1 MTKKQK
7 KIRNRLILVAIIYFA
22 ILIPD
27 KLGLLE
33 ALPKGW
39 ILPIIYLVPYV
50 LVSYD
55 VFIHAFKNI
64 GHGRFMDERF
74 LMCIATVAAFCTGE
88 CSEGVA
94 AMLFYQVGELFE
106 DYAVNRSRE
115 SIKDLMS
122 IAPEFANVEENGELI
137 QVDPDDVEVGTVIV
151 VKPGEK
157 VPLDG
162 VVVQGNSLLDTAAL
176 TGEPVKRNVTV
187 GDEIISGCINENGLL
202 HVRTT
207 KEYDDC
213 TVAKI
218 LELVENA
225 SSKKAHV
232 ENFITKFAKY
242 YTPAVVI
249 VAAALAVIGGI
260 FMADGIYESIQR
272 ACIFLVVSCPCALVI
287 SVPLSFFGGIGAAS
301 RRGILVKGSNFL
313 EAMAKAD
320 TIVFDKTGTLTQG
333 SFQVKQVWPEDK
345 EDIVLKYAAL
355 CEGFS
360 NHPIAVSIR
369 EAYYSNVLSHKSGI
383 SQSEDVNNKAL
394 ISENRDSVS
403 ETEKIGN
410 ESGELNL
417 ELISDNEEIAGSGV
431 KAVIEGITYYAGNE
445 KLMCDNGIAF
455 EHCDEIGTV
464 VYLAREQEFLGWILI
479 ADSIKAG
486 TKQALSDLHDL
497 GVKRTVML
505 TGDKKAVAES
515 VAEQV
520 GIDLVCSQLL
530 PADKVDKV
538 QQLLD
543 EEQDG
548 SKLAF
553 VGDGIN
559 DAPVIMRS
567 DVGIAMGSM
576 GSDAAIEAADVVL
589 MDDDISKISTIIKI
603 SRKTLRIARANI
615 VFAISVKVLVLILGA
630 AGIAGMWL
638 AIFADVGVAV
648 LAILNAMRTM
658 RIK

>member
-7 KIRNRLILVAIIYFA
+7 KIRNRLILVAIIYFP
-22 ILIPD
+22 LLLLD
-27 KLGLLE
+27 KLGVYE
-33 ALPKGW
+33 HVSGIW
-39 ILPIIYLVPYV
+39 LPIVLYLIPYV

-64 GHGRFMDERF
+64 GHGRFLDERF

-106 DYAVNRSRE
+106 SYAVNRSRE

-122 IAPEFANVEENGELI
+122 IAPEYANVELDGKLE
-137 QVDPDDVEVGTVIV
+137 QVDPDDVEIGTVIV
-151 VKPGEK
+151 IKPGEK

-162 VVVQGNSLLDTAAL
+162 IVVKGTSLLDTAAL
-176 TGEPVKRNVTV
+176 TGESVKRTVNV
-187 GDEIISGCINENGLL
+187 GDEIFSGCINTSGLL
-202 HVRTT
+202 HVQTT
-207 KEYDDC
+207 KEFDDC

-225 SSKKAHV
+225 SSQKAHV

-249 VAAALAVIGGI
+249 IAAALAVFGSI
-260 FMADGIYESIQR
+260 FMSGGVSEAIQR

-313 EAMAKAD
+313 EAMAKTD

-333 SFQVKQVWPEDK
+333 CFEVQKVWPEEQKDT
-345 EDIVLKYAAL
+345 VLKYAAL

-360 NHPIAVSIR
+360 NHPIAISIR
-369 EAYYSNVLSHKSGI
+369 EAYE
-383 SQSEDVNNKAL
+383 EDVDL
-394 ISENRDSVS
+394 EQISE
-403 ETEKIGN
+403 
-410 ESGELNL
+410 
-417 ELISDNEEIAGSGV
+417 NEEIAGSGV
-431 KAVIEGITYYAGNE
+431 KIIIDDVAYYAGNE
-445 KLMCDNGIAF
+445 KLMRDNSISYTPCT
-455 EHCDEIGTV
+455 EVGTI
-464 VYLAREQEFLGWILI
+464 VYVARENEFLGWVLI
-479 ADSIKAG
+479 ADSIKEG
-486 TKQALSDLHDL
+486 TKTALEHLHSL
-497 GVKRTVML
+497 GVNRTVML
-505 TGDKKAVAES
+505 TGDRKEVAES

-520 GIDLVCSQLL
+520 GIDLVYSQLL
-530 PADKVDKV
+530 PGDKVDQV
-538 QQLLD
+538 QKLLS
-543 EEQDG
+543 EETDG
-548 SKLAF
+548 RKLAF

-589 MDDDISKISTIIKI
+589 MDDDIDKIATIIRI

-615 VFAISVKVLVLILGA
+615 VFALTVKLLVLLLGA
-630 AGIAGMWL
+630 VGIANMWL

-648 LAILNAMRTM
+648 LAILNAMRTL

>member
-7 KIRNRLILVAIIYFA
+7 KIRNRLILVAIIYFP
-22 ILIPD
+22 LLLLD
-27 KLGLLE
+27 KLGVYEHVSGIWLSIVL
-33 ALPKGW
+33 
-39 ILPIIYLVPYV
+39 YLIPYV

-64 GHGRFMDERF
+64 GHGRFLDERF

-106 DYAVNRSRE
+106 SYAVNRSRE

-122 IAPEFANVEENGELI
+122 IAPEYANVEVDGKLE
-137 QVDPDDVEVGTVIV
+137 QVDPDDVEIGTVIV
-151 VKPGEK
+151 IKPGEK

-162 VVVQGNSLLDTAAL
+162 IVVKGTSLLDTAAL
-176 TGEPVKRNVTV
+176 TGESVKRTVNV
-187 GDEIISGCINENGLL
+187 GDEIFSGCINTSGLL

-207 KEYDDC
+207 KEFDDC

-225 SSKKAHV
+225 SSQKAHV

-249 VAAALAVIGGI
+249 IAAALAVFGSI
-260 FMADGIYESIQR
+260 FMSGGVSEAIQR

-313 EAMAKAD
+313 EAMAKTD

-333 SFQVKQVWPEDK
+333 CFEVQKVWPEEQKDT
-345 EDIVLKYAAL
+345 VLKYAAL

-360 NHPIAVSIR
+360 NHPIAISIR
-369 EAYYSNVLSHKSGI
+369 EAYEG
-383 SQSEDVNNKAL
+383 DVDL
-394 ISENRDSVS
+394 EQISE
-403 ETEKIGN
+403 
-410 ESGELNL
+410 
-417 ELISDNEEIAGSGV
+417 NEEIAGSGV
-431 KAVIEGITYYAGNE
+431 KIMIDGVAYYAGNE
-445 KLMCDNGIAF
+445 KLMLDNGISYTPCT
-455 EHCDEIGTV
+455 EVGTI
-464 VYLAREQEFLGWILI
+464 VYVARENEFLGWVLI
-479 ADSIKAG
+479 ADSIKEG
-486 TKQALSDLHDL
+486 TKTALEHLHSL
-497 GVKRTVML
+497 GVNRTVML
-505 TGDKKAVAES
+505 TGDRKEVAES

-520 GIDLVCSQLL
+520 GIDLVYSQLL
-530 PADKVDKV
+530 PGDKVDQV
-538 QQLLD
+538 QKLLS
-543 EEQDG
+543 EETDG
-548 SKLAF
+548 RKLAF

-589 MDDDISKISTIIKI
+589 MDDDIDKIATIIRI

-615 VFAISVKVLVLILGA
+615 VFALTVKLLVLLLGA
-630 AGIAGMWL
+630 VGIANMWL

-648 LAILNAMRTM
+648 LAILNAMRTL

>member
-7 KIRNRLILVAIIYFA
+7 KIRNRLILVAIIYFP
-22 ILIPD
+22 LLLLD
-27 KLGLLE
+27 KLGVYE
-33 ALPKGW
+33 HVSGIW
-39 ILPIIYLVPYV
+39 LPIVLYLIPYV

-64 GHGRFMDERF
+64 GHGRFLDERF

-106 DYAVNRSRE
+106 SYAVNRSRE

-122 IAPEFANVEENGELI
+122 IAPEYANVELDGKLE
-137 QVDPDDVEVGTVIV
+137 QVDPDDVEIGTVIV
-151 VKPGEK
+151 IKPGEK

-162 VVVQGNSLLDTAAL
+162 IVVKGTSLLDTAAL
-176 TGEPVKRNVTV
+176 TGESVKRTVNV
-187 GDEIISGCINENGLL
+187 GDEIFSGCINTSGLL
-202 HVRTT
+202 HVQTT
-207 KEYDDC
+207 KEFDDC

-225 SSKKAHV
+225 SSQKAHV

-249 VAAALAVIGGI
+249 IAAALAVFGSI
-260 FMADGIYESIQR
+260 FMSGGVSEAIQR

-313 EAMAKAD
+313 EAMAKTD

-333 SFQVKQVWPEDK
+333 CFEVQKVWPEEQKDT
-345 EDIVLKYAAL
+345 VLKYAAL

-360 NHPIAVSIR
+360 NHPIAISIR
-369 EAYYSNVLSHKSGI
+369 EAYEGEVDLE
-383 SQSEDVNNKAL
+383 Q
-394 ISENRDSVS
+394 ISE
-403 ETEKIGN
+403 
-410 ESGELNL
+410 
-417 ELISDNEEIAGSGV
+417 NEEIAGSGV
-431 KAVIEGITYYAGNE
+431 KIMIDGVAYYAGNE
-445 KLMCDNGIAF
+445 KLMRDNSISYTPCT
-455 EHCDEIGTV
+455 EVGTI
-464 VYLAREQEFLGWILI
+464 VYVARENEFLGWVLI
-479 ADSIKAG
+479 ADSIKEG
-486 TKQALSDLHDL
+486 TKTALEHLHSL
-497 GVKRTVML
+497 GVNRTVML
-505 TGDKKAVAES
+505 TGDRKEVAES

-520 GIDLVCSQLL
+520 GIDLVYSQLL
-530 PADKVDKV
+530 PGDKVDQV
-538 QQLLD
+538 QKLLS
-543 EEQDG
+543 EETDG
-548 SKLAF
+548 RKLAF

-589 MDDDISKISTIIKI
+589 MDDDIDKIATIIRI

-615 VFAISVKVLVLILGA
+615 VFALTVKLLVLLLGA
-630 AGIAGMWL
+630 VGIANMWL

-648 LAILNAMRTM
+648 LAILNAMRTL

>member
-1 MTKKQK
+1 
-7 KIRNRLILVAIIYFA
+7 
-22 ILIPD
+22 
-27 KLGLLE
+27 
-33 ALPKGW
+33 
-39 ILPIIYLVPYV
+39 
-50 LVSYD
+50 
-55 VFIHAFKNI
+55 
-64 GHGRFMDERF
+64 MDERF

-106 DYAVNRSRE
+106 SYAVNRSRE

-122 IAPEFANVEENGELI
+122 IAPEYANVEVDGKLE
-137 QVDPDDVEVGTVIV
+137 QVDPDDVEIGTVIV
-151 VKPGEK
+151 IKPGEK

-162 VVVQGNSLLDTAAL
+162 IVVKGTSLLDTAAL
-176 TGEPVKRNVTV
+176 TGESVKRTVNV
-187 GDEIISGCINENGLL
+187 GDEIFSGCINTSGLL

-207 KEYDDC
+207 KEFDDC

-225 SSKKAHV
+225 SSQKAHV

-249 VAAALAVIGGI
+249 IAAALAVFGSI
-260 FMADGIYESIQR
+260 FMSGGVSEAIQR

-313 EAMAKAD
+313 EAMAKTD

-333 SFQVKQVWPEDK
+333 CFEVQKVWPGEQKDT
-345 EDIVLKYAAL
+345 VLKYAAL

-360 NHPIAVSIR
+360 NHPIAISIR
-369 EAYYSNVLSHKSGI
+369 EAYDG
-383 SQSEDVNNKAL
+383 DVDL
-394 ISENRDSVS
+394 EQISE
-403 ETEKIGN
+403 
-410 ESGELNL
+410 
-417 ELISDNEEIAGSGV
+417 NEEIAGSGV
-431 KAVIEGITYYAGNE
+431 KIMIDGVAYYAGNE
-445 KLMCDNGIAF
+445 KLMRDNGISYTPCT
-455 EHCDEIGTV
+455 EVGTI
-464 VYLAREQEFLGWILI
+464 VYVARENEFLGWVLI
-479 ADSIKAG
+479 ADSIKEG
-486 TKQALSDLHDL
+486 TKTALEHLHSL
-497 GVKRTVML
+497 GVNRTVML
-505 TGDKKAVAES
+505 TGDRKEVAES

-520 GIDLVCSQLL
+520 GIDLVYSQLL
-530 PADKVDKV
+530 PGDKVDQV
-538 QQLLD
+538 QKLLS
-543 EEQDG
+543 EETDG
-548 SKLAF
+548 RKLAF

-589 MDDDISKISTIIKI
+589 MDDDIDKIATIIRI

-615 VFAISVKVLVLILGA
+615 IFALTVKLLVLLLGA
-630 AGIAGMWL
+630 VGIANMWL

-648 LAILNAMRTM
+648 LAILNAMRTL

>member
-7 KIRNRLILVAIIYFA
+7 KIRNRLILVAIIYFP
-22 ILIPD
+22 LLLLD
-27 KLGLLE
+27 KLGVYE
-33 ALPKGW
+33 HVSGIW
-39 ILPIIYLVPYV
+39 LPIVLYLIPYV

-64 GHGRFMDERF
+64 GHGRFLDERF

-106 DYAVNRSRE
+106 SYAVNRSRE

-122 IAPEFANVEENGELI
+122 IAPEYANVEVDGKLE
-137 QVDPDDVEVGTVIV
+137 QVDPDDVEIGTVIV
-151 VKPGEK
+151 IKPGEK

-162 VVVQGNSLLDTAAL
+162 IVVKGTSLLDTAAL
-176 TGEPVKRNVTV
+176 TGESVKRTVNV
-187 GDEIISGCINENGLL
+187 GDEIFSGCINTSGLL

-207 KEYDDC
+207 KEFDDC

-225 SSKKAHV
+225 SSQKAHV

-249 VAAALAVIGGI
+249 IAAALAVFGSI
-260 FMADGIYESIQR
+260 FMSGGVSEAIQR

-313 EAMAKAD
+313 EAMAKTD

-333 SFQVKQVWPEDK
+333 CFKVQKVWPEEQKDT
-345 EDIVLKYAAL
+345 VLKYAAL

-360 NHPIAVSIR
+360 NHPIAISIR
-369 EAYYSNVLSHKSGI
+369 EAYEG
-383 SQSEDVNNKAL
+383 DVDL
-394 ISENRDSVS
+394 EQISE
-403 ETEKIGN
+403 
-410 ESGELNL
+410 
-417 ELISDNEEIAGSGV
+417 NEEIAGSGV
-431 KAVIEGITYYAGNE
+431 KIMIDGVAYYAGNE
-445 KLMCDNGIAF
+445 KLMRDNGISYTPCT
-455 EHCDEIGTV
+455 EVGTI
-464 VYLAREQEFLGWILI
+464 VYVARENEFLGWVLI
-479 ADSIKAG
+479 ADSIKEG
-486 TKQALSDLHDL
+486 TKTALEHLHSL
-497 GVKRTVML
+497 GVNRTVML
-505 TGDKKAVAES
+505 TGDRKEVAES

-520 GIDLVCSQLL
+520 GIDLVYSQLL
-530 PADKVDKV
+530 PGDKVDQV
-538 QQLLD
+538 QKLLS
-543 EEQDG
+543 EETDG
-548 SKLAF
+548 RKLAF

-589 MDDDISKISTIIKI
+589 MDDDIDKIATIIRI

-615 VFAISVKVLVLILGA
+615 VFALTVKLLVLLLGA
-630 AGIAGMWL
+630 VGIANMWL

-648 LAILNAMRTM
+648 LAILNAMRTL

>member
-7 KIRNRLILVAIIYFA
+7 KIRNRLILVAIIYFP
-22 ILIPD
+22 LLLLD
-27 KLGLLE
+27 KLGVYE
-33 ALPKGW
+33 HVSGIW
-39 ILPIIYLVPYV
+39 LPIVLYLIPYV

-64 GHGRFMDERF
+64 GHGRFLDERF

-106 DYAVNRSRE
+106 SYAVNRSRE

-122 IAPEFANVEENGELI
+122 IAPEYANVELDGKLE
-137 QVDPDDVEVGTVIV
+137 QVDPDDVEIGTVIV
-151 VKPGEK
+151 IKPGEK

-162 VVVQGNSLLDTAAL
+162 IVVKGTSLLDTAAL
-176 TGEPVKRNVTV
+176 TGESVKRTVNV
-187 GDEIISGCINENGLL
+187 GDEIFSGCINTSGLL
-202 HVRTT
+202 HVQTT
-207 KEYDDC
+207 KEFDDC

-225 SSKKAHV
+225 SSQKAHV

-249 VAAALAVIGGI
+249 IAAALAVFGSI
-260 FMADGIYESIQR
+260 FMSGGVSEAIQR

-313 EAMAKAD
+313 EAMAKTD

-333 SFQVKQVWPEDK
+333 CFEVQKVWPEEQKDT
-345 EDIVLKYAAL
+345 VLKYAAL

-360 NHPIAVSIR
+360 NHPIAISIR
-369 EAYYSNVLSHKSGI
+369 EAYEG
-383 SQSEDVNNKAL
+383 DVDL
-394 ISENRDSVS
+394 EQISE
-403 ETEKIGN
+403 
-410 ESGELNL
+410 
-417 ELISDNEEIAGSGV
+417 NEEIAGSGV
-431 KAVIEGITYYAGNE
+431 KIMIDGVAYYAGNE
-445 KLMCDNGIAF
+445 KLMRDNSISYTPCT
-455 EHCDEIGTV
+455 EVGTI
-464 VYLAREQEFLGWILI
+464 VYVARENEFLGWVLI
-479 ADSIKAG
+479 ADSIKEG
-486 TKQALSDLHDL
+486 TKTALEHLHSL
-497 GVKRTVML
+497 GVNRTVML
-505 TGDKKAVAES
+505 TGDRKEVAES

-520 GIDLVCSQLL
+520 GIDLVYSQLL
-530 PADKVDKV
+530 PGDKVDQV
-538 QQLLD
+538 QKLLS
-543 EEQDG
+543 EETDG
-548 SKLAF
+548 RKLAF

-589 MDDDISKISTIIKI
+589 MDDDIDKIATIIRI

-615 VFAISVKVLVLILGA
+615 VFALTVKLLVLLLGA
-630 AGIAGMWL
+630 VGIANMWL

-648 LAILNAMRTM
+648 LAILNAMRTL

>member
-7 KIRNRLILVAIIYFA
+7 KIRNRLILVAIIYFP
-22 ILIPD
+22 LLLLD
-27 KLGLLE
+27 KLGVYE
-33 ALPKGW
+33 HVSGIW
-39 ILPIIYLVPYV
+39 LPIVLYLIPYV

-64 GHGRFMDERF
+64 GHGRFLDERF

-106 DYAVNRSRE
+106 SYAVNRSRE

-122 IAPEFANVEENGELI
+122 IAPEYANVELDGKLE
-137 QVDPDDVEVGTVIV
+137 QVDPDDVEIGTVIV
-151 VKPGEK
+151 IKPGEK

-162 VVVQGNSLLDTAAL
+162 IVVKGTSLLDTAAL
-176 TGEPVKRNVTV
+176 TGESVKRTVNV
-187 GDEIISGCINENGLL
+187 GDEIFSGCINTSGLL
-202 HVRTT
+202 HVQTT
-207 KEYDDC
+207 KEFDDC

-225 SSKKAHV
+225 SSQKAHV

-249 VAAALAVIGGI
+249 IAAALAVFGSI
-260 FMADGIYESIQR
+260 FMSGGVSEAIQR

-313 EAMAKAD
+313 EAMAKTD

-333 SFQVKQVWPEDK
+333 CFEVQKVWPEEQKDT
-345 EDIVLKYAAL
+345 VLKYAAL

-360 NHPIAVSIR
+360 NHPIAISIR
-369 EAYYSNVLSHKSGI
+369 EAYE
-383 SQSEDVNNKAL
+383 EDVDL
-394 ISENRDSVS
+394 EQISE
-403 ETEKIGN
+403 
-410 ESGELNL
+410 
-417 ELISDNEEIAGSGV
+417 NEEIAGSGV
-431 KAVIEGITYYAGNE
+431 KIMIDGVAYYAGNE
-445 KLMCDNGIAF
+445 KLMRDNGISYTPCT
-455 EHCDEIGTV
+455 EVGTI
-464 VYLAREQEFLGWILI
+464 VYVARGNEFLGWVLI
-479 ADSIKAG
+479 ADSIKEG
-486 TKQALSDLHDL
+486 TKTALEHLHSL
-497 GVKRTVML
+497 GVNRTVML
-505 TGDKKAVAES
+505 TGDRKEVAES

-520 GIDLVCSQLL
+520 GIDLVYSQLL
-530 PADKVDKV
+530 PGDKVDQV
-538 QQLLD
+538 QKLLS
-543 EEQDG
+543 EETDG
-548 SKLAF
+548 RKLAF

-589 MDDDISKISTIIKI
+589 MDDDIDKIATIIRI

-615 VFAISVKVLVLILGA
+615 VFALTVKLLVLLLGA
-630 AGIAGMWL
+630 VGIANMWL

-648 LAILNAMRTM
+648 LAILNAMRTL

>member
-7 KIRNRLILVAIIYFA
+7 KIRNRLILVAIIYFP
-22 ILIPD
+22 LLLLD
-27 KLGLLE
+27 KLGVYE
-33 ALPKGW
+33 HVSGIW
-39 ILPIIYLVPYV
+39 LPIVLYLIPYV

-64 GHGRFMDERF
+64 GHGRFLDERF

-106 DYAVNRSRE
+106 SYAVNRSRE

-122 IAPEFANVEENGELI
+122 IAPEYANVELDGKLE
-137 QVDPDDVEVGTVIV
+137 QVDPDDVEIGTVIV
-151 VKPGEK
+151 IKPGEK

-162 VVVQGNSLLDTAAL
+162 IVVKGTSLLDTAAL
-176 TGEPVKRNVTV
+176 TGESVKRTVNV
-187 GDEIISGCINENGLL
+187 GDEIFSGCINTSGLL
-202 HVRTT
+202 HVQTT
-207 KEYDDC
+207 KEFDDC

-225 SSKKAHV
+225 SSQKAHV

-249 VAAALAVIGGI
+249 IAAALAVFGSI
-260 FMADGIYESIQR
+260 FMSGGVSEAIQR

-313 EAMAKAD
+313 EAMAKTD

-333 SFQVKQVWPEDK
+333 CFEVQKVWPEEQKDT
-345 EDIVLKYAAL
+345 VLKYAAL

-360 NHPIAVSIR
+360 NHPIAISIR
-369 EAYYSNVLSHKSGI
+369 EAYE
-383 SQSEDVNNKAL
+383 EDVDL
-394 ISENRDSVS
+394 EQISE
-403 ETEKIGN
+403 
-410 ESGELNL
+410 
-417 ELISDNEEIAGSGV
+417 NEEIAGSGV
-431 KAVIEGITYYAGNE
+431 KIMIDGVAYYAGNE
-445 KLMCDNGIAF
+445 KLMRDNSISYTPCT
-455 EHCDEIGTV
+455 EVGTI
-464 VYLAREQEFLGWILI
+464 VYVARENEFLGWVLI
-479 ADSIKAG
+479 ADSIKEG
-486 TKQALSDLHDL
+486 TKTALEHLHSL
-497 GVKRTVML
+497 GVNRTVML
-505 TGDKKAVAES
+505 TGDRKEVAES

-520 GIDLVCSQLL
+520 GIDLVYSQLL
-530 PADKVDKV
+530 PGDKVDQV
-538 QQLLD
+538 QKLLS
-543 EEQDG
+543 EETDG
-548 SKLAF
+548 RKLAF

-589 MDDDISKISTIIKI
+589 MDDDIDKIATIIRI

-615 VFAISVKVLVLILGA
+615 VFALTVKLLVLLLGA
-630 AGIAGMWL
+630 VGIANMWL

-648 LAILNAMRTM
+648 LAILNAMRTL

>member
-7 KIRNRLILVAIIYFA
+7 KIRNRLVLVAIIYFP
-22 ILIPD
+22 LLLLD
-27 KLGLLE
+27 KLGVYE
-33 ALPKGW
+33 HVSGIW
-39 ILPIIYLVPYV
+39 LPIVLYLIPYV

-64 GHGRFMDERF
+64 GHGRFLDERF

-106 DYAVNRSRE
+106 SYAVNRSRE

-122 IAPEFANVEENGELI
+122 IAPEYANVELDGKLE
-137 QVDPDDVEVGTVIV
+137 QVDPDDVEIGTVIV
-151 VKPGEK
+151 IKPGEK

-162 VVVQGNSLLDTAAL
+162 IVVKGASLLDTAAL
-176 TGEPVKRNVTV
+176 TGESVKRTVNV
-187 GDEIISGCINENGLL
+187 GDEIFSGCINTSGLL
-202 HVRTT
+202 HVQTT
-207 KEYDDC
+207 KEFDDC

-225 SSKKAHV
+225 SSQKAHV

-249 VAAALAVIGGI
+249 IAAALAVFGSI
-260 FMADGIYESIQR
+260 FMSGGVSEAIQR

-313 EAMAKAD
+313 EAMAKTD

-333 SFQVKQVWPEDK
+333 CFEVQKVWPEEQKDT
-345 EDIVLKYAAL
+345 VLKYAAL

-360 NHPIAVSIR
+360 NHPIAISIR
-369 EAYYSNVLSHKSGI
+369 EAYE
-383 SQSEDVNNKAL
+383 EDVDL
-394 ISENRDSVS
+394 EQISE
-403 ETEKIGN
+403 
-410 ESGELNL
+410 
-417 ELISDNEEIAGSGV
+417 NEEIAGSGV
-431 KAVIEGITYYAGNE
+431 KIMIDGVAYYAGNE
-445 KLMCDNGIAF
+445 KLMRDNGISYTPCT
-455 EHCDEIGTV
+455 EVGTI
-464 VYLAREQEFLGWILI
+464 VYVARENEFLGWVLI
-479 ADSIKAG
+479 ADSIKEG
-486 TKQALSDLHDL
+486 TKTALEHLHSL
-497 GVKRTVML
+497 GVNRTVML
-505 TGDKKAVAES
+505 TGDRKEVAES

-520 GIDLVCSQLL
+520 GIDLVYSQLL
-530 PADKVDKV
+530 PGDKVDQV
-538 QQLLD
+538 QKLLS
-543 EEQDG
+543 EETDG
-548 SKLAF
+548 RKLAF

-589 MDDDISKISTIIKI
+589 MDDDIDKIATIIRI

-615 VFAISVKVLVLILGA
+615 VFALTVKLLVLLLGA
-630 AGIAGMWL
+630 VGIANMWL

-648 LAILNAMRTM
+648 LAILNAMRTL

>member
-7 KIRNRLILVAIIYFA
+7 KIRNRLILVAIIYFP
-22 ILIPD
+22 LLLLD
-27 KLGLLE
+27 KLGVYE
-33 ALPKGW
+33 HVSGIW
-39 ILPIIYLVPYV
+39 LPIVLYLIPYV

-64 GHGRFMDERF
+64 GHGRFLDERF

-106 DYAVNRSRE
+106 SYAVNRSRE

-122 IAPEFANVEENGELI
+122 IAPEYANVELDGKLE
-137 QVDPDDVEVGTVIV
+137 QVDPDDVEIGTVIV
-151 VKPGEK
+151 IKPGEK

-162 VVVQGNSLLDTAAL
+162 IVVKGTSLLDTAAL
-176 TGEPVKRNVTV
+176 TGESVKRTVNV
-187 GDEIISGCINENGLL
+187 GDEIFSGCINTSGLL
-202 HVRTT
+202 HVQTT
-207 KEYDDC
+207 KEFDDC

-225 SSKKAHV
+225 SSQKAHV

-249 VAAALAVIGGI
+249 IAAALAVFGSI
-260 FMADGIYESIQR
+260 FMSGGVSEAIQR

-313 EAMAKAD
+313 EAMAKTD

-333 SFQVKQVWPEDK
+333 CFEVQKVWPEEQKDT
-345 EDIVLKYAAL
+345 VLKYAAL

-360 NHPIAVSIR
+360 NHPIAISIR
-369 EAYYSNVLSHKSGI
+369 EAYEG
-383 SQSEDVNNKAL
+383 EVNL
-394 ISENRDSVS
+394 EQISE
-403 ETEKIGN
+403 
-410 ESGELNL
+410 
-417 ELISDNEEIAGSGV
+417 NEEIAGSGV
-431 KAVIEGITYYAGNE
+431 KIMIDGVAYYAGNE
-445 KLMCDNGIAF
+445 KLMRDNSISYTPCT
-455 EHCDEIGTV
+455 EVGTI
-464 VYLAREQEFLGWILI
+464 VYVARENEFLGWVLI
-479 ADSIKAG
+479 ADSIKEG
-486 TKQALSDLHDL
+486 TKTALEHLHSL
-497 GVKRTVML
+497 GVNRTVML
-505 TGDKKAVAES
+505 TGDRKEVAES

-520 GIDLVCSQLL
+520 GIDLVYSQLL
-530 PADKVDKV
+530 PGDKVDQV
-538 QQLLD
+538 QKLLS
-543 EEQDG
+543 EETDG
-548 SKLAF
+548 RKLAF

-589 MDDDISKISTIIKI
+589 MDDDIDKIATIIQI

-615 VFAISVKVLVLILGA
+615 IFALTVKLLVLLLGA
-630 AGIAGMWL
+630 VGIANMWL

-648 LAILNAMRTM
+648 LAILNAMRTL

>member
-7 KIRNRLILVAIIYFA
+7 KIRNRLILVAIIYFPM
-22 ILIPD
+22 LLLD
-27 KLGLLE
+27 KLGVYEKVPGL
-33 ALPKGW
+33 W
-39 ILPIIYLVPYV
+39 LPIVLYLIPYV

-64 GHGRFMDERF
+64 GHGRFLDERF

-106 DYAVNRSRE
+106 SYAVNRSRE

-122 IAPEFANVEENGELI
+122 IAPEYANVEVDGKLE
-137 QVDPDDVEVGTVIV
+137 QVDPDDVEIGTVIV
-151 VKPGEK
+151 IKPGEK

-162 VVVQGNSLLDTAAL
+162 IVVKGTSLLDTAAL
-176 TGEPVKRNVTV
+176 TGESVKRTVNV
-187 GDEIISGCINENGLL
+187 GDEIFSGCINTSGLL
-202 HVRTT
+202 HVQTT
-207 KEYDDC
+207 KEFDDC

-225 SSKKAHV
+225 SSQKAHV

-249 VAAALAVIGGI
+249 VAAALAVFGSI
-260 FMADGIYESIQR
+260 FMSGGVSEAIQR

-313 EAMAKAD
+313 EAMAKTD

-333 SFQVKQVWPEDK
+333 CFEVQKVWPEEQKDT
-345 EDIVLKYAAL
+345 VLKYAAL

-360 NHPIAVSIR
+360 NHPIAISIR
-369 EAYYSNVLSHKSGI
+369 EAYEG
-383 SQSEDVNNKAL
+383 DVDL
-394 ISENRDSVS
+394 EQISE
-403 ETEKIGN
+403 
-410 ESGELNL
+410 
-417 ELISDNEEIAGSGV
+417 NEEIAGSGV
-431 KAVIEGITYYAGNE
+431 KIIIDGVAYYAGNE
-445 KLMCDNGIAF
+445 KLMRDNGISYTPCT
-455 EHCDEIGTV
+455 EVGTI
-464 VYLAREQEFLGWILI
+464 VYVAREKEFLGWVLI
-479 ADSIKAG
+479 ADSIKEG
-486 TKQALSDLHDL
+486 TKTALEHLHSL
-497 GVKRTVML
+497 GVNRTVML
-505 TGDKKAVAES
+505 TGDRKEVAES

-520 GIDLVCSQLL
+520 GIDLVYSQLL
-530 PADKVDKV
+530 PGDKVDQV
-538 QQLLD
+538 QKLLS
-543 EEQDG
+543 EETDG
-548 SKLAF
+548 RKLAF

-589 MDDDISKISTIIKI
+589 MDDDIDKIATIIRI

-615 VFAISVKVLVLILGA
+615 VFALTVKLLVLLLGA
-630 AGIAGMWL
+630 VGIANMWL

-648 LAILNAMRTM
+648 LAILNAMRTL

>member
-7 KIRNRLILVAIIYFA
+7 KIRNRLILVAIIYFP
-22 ILIPD
+22 LLLLD
-27 KLGLLE
+27 KLGVYE
-33 ALPKGW
+33 HVSGIW
-39 ILPIIYLVPYV
+39 LPIVLYLIPYV

-64 GHGRFMDERF
+64 GHGRFLDERF

-106 DYAVNRSRE
+106 SYAVNRSRE
-115 SIKDLMS
+115 SIKALMS
-122 IAPEFANVEENGELI
+122 IAPEYANVELDGKLE
-137 QVDPDDVEVGTVIV
+137 QVDPDDVEIGTVIV
-151 VKPGEK
+151 IKPGEK

-162 VVVQGNSLLDTAAL
+162 IVVKGTSLLDTAAL
-176 TGEPVKRNVTV
+176 TGESVKRTVNV
-187 GDEIISGCINENGLL
+187 GDEIFSGCINTSGLL
-202 HVRTT
+202 HVQTT
-207 KEYDDC
+207 KEFDDC

-225 SSKKAHV
+225 SSQKAHV

-249 VAAALAVIGGI
+249 IAAALAVLGSI
-260 FMADGIYESIQR
+260 FMSGGVSEAIQR

-313 EAMAKAD
+313 EAMAKTD

-333 SFQVKQVWPEDK
+333 CFEVQKVWPEEQKDT
-345 EDIVLKYAAL
+345 VLKYAAL

-360 NHPIAVSIR
+360 NHPIAISIR
-369 EAYYSNVLSHKSGI
+369 EAYE
-383 SQSEDVNNKAL
+383 EDVDL
-394 ISENRDSVS
+394 EQISE
-403 ETEKIGN
+403 
-410 ESGELNL
+410 
-417 ELISDNEEIAGSGV
+417 NEEIAGSGV
-431 KAVIEGITYYAGNE
+431 KIIIDDVAYYAGNE
-445 KLMCDNGIAF
+445 KLMRDNSISYTPCT
-455 EHCDEIGTV
+455 EVGTI
-464 VYLAREQEFLGWILI
+464 VYVARENEFLGWVLI
-479 ADSIKAG
+479 ADSIKEG
-486 TKQALSDLHDL
+486 TKTALEHLHSL
-497 GVKRTVML
+497 GVNRTVML
-505 TGDKKAVAES
+505 TGDRKEVAES

-520 GIDLVCSQLL
+520 GIDLVYSQLL
-530 PADKVDKV
+530 PGDKVDQV
-538 QQLLD
+538 QKLLS
-543 EEQDG
+543 EETDG
-548 SKLAF
+548 RKLAF

-589 MDDDISKISTIIKI
+589 MDDDIDKIATIIRI

-615 VFAISVKVLVLILGA
+615 VFALTVKLLVLLLGA
-630 AGIAGMWL
+630 VGIANMWL

-648 LAILNAMRTM
+648 LAILNAMRTL

>member
-7 KIRNRLILVAIIYFA
+7 KIRNRLILVAIIYFP
-22 ILIPD
+22 LLLLD
-27 KLGLLE
+27 KLGVYEHVSGIWLTIVL
-33 ALPKGW
+33 
-39 ILPIIYLVPYV
+39 YLIPYV

-64 GHGRFMDERF
+64 GHGRFLDERF

-106 DYAVNRSRE
+106 SYAVNRSRE

-122 IAPEFANVEENGELI
+122 IAPEYANVELDGKLE
-137 QVDPDDVEVGTVIV
+137 QVDPDDVEIGTVIV
-151 VKPGEK
+151 IKPGEK

-162 VVVQGNSLLDTAAL
+162 IVVKGTSLLDTAAL
-176 TGEPVKRNVTV
+176 TGESVKRTVNV
-187 GDEIISGCINENGLL
+187 GDEIFSGCINTSGLL
-202 HVRTT
+202 HVQTT
-207 KEYDDC
+207 KEFDDC

-225 SSKKAHV
+225 SSQKAHV

-249 VAAALAVIGGI
+249 IAAALAVFGSI
-260 FMADGIYESIQR
+260 FMSGGVSEAIQR

-313 EAMAKAD
+313 EAMAKTD

-333 SFQVKQVWPEDK
+333 CFEVQKVWPEEQKDT
-345 EDIVLKYAAL
+345 VLKYAAL

-360 NHPIAVSIR
+360 NHPIAISIR
-369 EAYYSNVLSHKSGI
+369 EAYEG
-383 SQSEDVNNKAL
+383 DVDL
-394 ISENRDSVS
+394 EQISE
-403 ETEKIGN
+403 
-410 ESGELNL
+410 
-417 ELISDNEEIAGSGV
+417 NEEIAGSGV
-431 KAVIEGITYYAGNE
+431 KIMIDGVAYYAGNE
-445 KLMCDNGIAF
+445 KLMRDNSISYTPCT
-455 EHCDEIGTV
+455 EVGTI
-464 VYLAREQEFLGWILI
+464 VYVARENEFLGWVLI
-479 ADSIKAG
+479 ADSIKEG
-486 TKQALSDLHDL
+486 TKTALEHLHSL
-497 GVKRTVML
+497 GVNRTVML
-505 TGDKKAVAES
+505 TGDRKEVAES

-520 GIDLVCSQLL
+520 GIDLVYSQLL
-530 PADKVDKV
+530 PGDKVDQV
-538 QQLLD
+538 QKLLS
-543 EEQDG
+543 EETDG
-548 SKLAF
+548 RKLAF

-589 MDDDISKISTIIKI
+589 MDDDIDKIATIIRI

-615 VFAISVKVLVLILGA
+615 VFALTVKLLVLLLGA
-630 AGIAGMWL
+630 VGIANMWL

-648 LAILNAMRTM
+648 LAILNAMRTL

>member
-7 KIRNRLILVAIIYFA
+7 KIRNRLILVAIIYFP
-22 ILIPD
+22 LLLLD
-27 KLGLLE
+27 KLGVYE
-33 ALPKGW
+33 HVSGIW
-39 ILPIIYLVPYV
+39 LPIVLYLIPYV

-64 GHGRFMDERF
+64 GHGRFLDERF

-106 DYAVNRSRE
+106 SYAVNRSRE

-122 IAPEFANVEENGELI
+122 IAPEYANVELDGKLE
-137 QVDPDDVEVGTVIV
+137 QVDPDDVEIGTVIV
-151 VKPGEK
+151 IKPGEK

-162 VVVQGNSLLDTAAL
+162 IVVKGTSLLDTAAL
-176 TGEPVKRNVTV
+176 TGESVKRTVNV
-187 GDEIISGCINENGLL
+187 GDEIFSGCINTSGLL
-202 HVRTT
+202 HVQTT
-207 KEYDDC
+207 KEFDDC

-225 SSKKAHV
+225 SSQKAHV

-249 VAAALAVIGGI
+249 IAAALAVFGSI
-260 FMADGIYESIQR
+260 FMSGGVSEAIQR

-313 EAMAKAD
+313 EAMAKTD

-333 SFQVKQVWPEDK
+333 CFEVQKVWPEEQKDT
-345 EDIVLKYAAL
+345 VLKYAAL

-360 NHPIAVSIR
+360 NHPIAISIR
-369 EAYYSNVLSHKSGI
+369 EAYEG
-383 SQSEDVNNKAL
+383 DVDL
-394 ISENRDSVS
+394 EQISE
-403 ETEKIGN
+403 
-410 ESGELNL
+410 
-417 ELISDNEEIAGSGV
+417 NEEIAGSGV
-431 KAVIEGITYYAGNE
+431 KIMIDGVAYYAGNE
-445 KLMCDNGIAF
+445 KLMRDNSISYTPCT
-455 EHCDEIGTV
+455 EVGTI
-464 VYLAREQEFLGWILI
+464 VYVARENEFLGWVLI
-479 ADSIKAG
+479 ADSIKEG
-486 TKQALSDLHDL
+486 TKTALEHLHSL
-497 GVKRTVML
+497 GVNCTVML
-505 TGDKKAVAES
+505 TGDRKEVAES

-520 GIDLVCSQLL
+520 GIDLVYSQLL
-530 PADKVDKV
+530 PGDKVDQV
-538 QQLLD
+538 QKLLS
-543 EEQDG
+543 EETDG
-548 SKLAF
+548 RKLAF

-589 MDDDISKISTIIKI
+589 MDDDIDKIATIIRI

-615 VFAISVKVLVLILGA
+615 VFALTVKLLVLLLGA
-630 AGIAGMWL
+630 VGIANMWL

-648 LAILNAMRTM
+648 LAILNAMRTL

>member
-7 KIRNRLILVAIIYFA
+7 KIRNRLILVAIIFFA

-27 KLGLLE
+27 KLGLME
-33 ALPKGW
+33 GLPYAW
-39 ILPIIYLVPYV
+39 ILPVFYLVPYV
-50 LVSYD
+50 LVAYD
-55 VFIHAFKNI
+55 VFIRAFKNI
-64 GHGRFMDERF
+64 GHGRFLDERF

-106 DYAVNRSRE
+106 NYAVNRSRE

-122 IAPEFANVEENGELI
+122 IAPEFANVEENGELV

-151 VKPGEK
+151 IKPGEK

-162 VVVQGNSLLDTAAL
+162 VVIQGSSLLDTAAL
-176 TGEPVKRNVTV
+176 TGEPVKRTVTV

-207 KEYDDC
+207 KEFDDC

-225 SSKKAHV
+225 SNKKAHV

-249 VAAALAVIGGI
+249 VAAALAVIGSI
-260 FMADGIYESIQR
+260 FMADGVYEAIQR

-313 EAMAKAD
+313 EAMAKTD

-333 SFQVKQVWPEDK
+333 SFQVKKVWPEENADT
-345 EDIVLKYAAL
+345 VLKYAAL

-369 EAYYSNVLSHKSGI
+369 EAY
-383 SQSEDVNNKAL
+383 QNK
-394 ISENRDSVS
+394 
-403 ETEKIGN
+403 K
-410 ESGELNL
+410 ELNL
-417 ELISDNEEIAGSGV
+417 DLISDNEEIAGNGV
-431 KAVIEGITYYAGNE
+431 KAVIDGATYYAGNE
-445 KLMCDNGIAF
+445 KLMRDHDISF

-464 VYLAREQEFLGWILI
+464 VYLAREHAFLGWILI
-479 ADSIKAG
+479 ADSIKEG

-505 TGDKKAVAES
+505 TGDKTVVAES

-520 GIDLVCSQLL
+520 GIDLVYSQLL

-603 SRKTLRIARANI
+603 SRKTLRIAKANI
-615 VFAISVKVLVLILGA
+615 VFAIGVKVLVLILGA
-630 AGIAGMWL
+630 MGIAGMWL

>member
-7 KIRNRLILVAIIYFA
+7 KIRNRLILVAIIYFP
-22 ILIPD
+22 LLLLD
-27 KLGLLE
+27 KLGVYEHVSGIWLSIVL
-33 ALPKGW
+33 
-39 ILPIIYLVPYV
+39 YLIPYV

-64 GHGRFMDERF
+64 GHGRFLDERF

-106 DYAVNRSRE
+106 SYAVNRSRE

-122 IAPEFANVEENGELI
+122 IAPEYANVEVDGKLE
-137 QVDPDDVEVGTVIV
+137 QVDPDDVEIGTVIV
-151 VKPGEK
+151 IKPGEK

-162 VVVQGNSLLDTAAL
+162 IVVKGTSLLDTAAL
-176 TGEPVKRNVTV
+176 TGESVKRTVNV
-187 GDEIISGCINENGLL
+187 GDEIFSGCINTSGLL

-207 KEYDDC
+207 KEFDDC

-225 SSKKAHV
+225 SSQKAHV

-249 VAAALAVIGGI
+249 IAAALAVFGSI
-260 FMADGIYESIQR
+260 FMSGGVSEAIQR

-313 EAMAKAD
+313 EAMAKTD

-333 SFQVKQVWPEDK
+333 CFEVQKVWPEEQKDT
-345 EDIVLKYAAL
+345 VLKYAAL

-360 NHPIAVSIR
+360 NHPIAISIR
-369 EAYYSNVLSHKSGI
+369 EAYEG
-383 SQSEDVNNKAL
+383 DVDL
-394 ISENRDSVS
+394 EQISE
-403 ETEKIGN
+403 
-410 ESGELNL
+410 
-417 ELISDNEEIAGSGV
+417 NEEIAGSGV
-431 KAVIEGITYYAGNE
+431 KIMIDGVAYYAGNE
-445 KLMCDNGIAF
+445 KLMRDNGISYTPCT
-455 EHCDEIGTV
+455 EVGTI
-464 VYLAREQEFLGWILI
+464 VYVARENEFLGWVLI
-479 ADSIKAG
+479 ADSIKEG
-486 TKQALSDLHDL
+486 TKTALEHLHSL
-497 GVKRTVML
+497 GVNRTVML
-505 TGDKKAVAES
+505 TGDRKEVAES

-520 GIDLVCSQLL
+520 GIDLVYSQLL
-530 PADKVDKV
+530 PGDKVDQV
-538 QQLLD
+538 QKLLS
-543 EEQDG
+543 EETDG
-548 SKLAF
+548 RKLAF

-589 MDDDISKISTIIKI
+589 MDDDIDKIATIIRI

-615 VFAISVKVLVLILGA
+615 VFALTVKLLVLLLGA
-630 AGIAGMWL
+630 VGIANMWL

-648 LAILNAMRTM
+648 LAILNAMRTL

>member
-7 KIRNRLILVAIIYFA
+7 KIRNRLILVAIIYFP
-22 ILIPD
+22 LLLLD
-27 KLGLLE
+27 RLGVYE
-33 ALPKGW
+33 HVSGIW
-39 ILPIIYLVPYV
+39 LPIVLYLIPYV

-64 GHGRFMDERF
+64 GHGRFLDERF

-106 DYAVNRSRE
+106 SYAVNRSRE

-122 IAPEFANVEENGELI
+122 IAPEYANVELDGKLE
-137 QVDPDDVEVGTVIV
+137 QVDPDDVEIGTVIV
-151 VKPGEK
+151 IKPGEK

-162 VVVQGNSLLDTAAL
+162 IVVKGTSLLDTAAL
-176 TGEPVKRNVTV
+176 TGESVKRTVNV
-187 GDEIISGCINENGLL
+187 GDEIFSGCINTSGLL
-202 HVRTT
+202 HVQTT
-207 KEYDDC
+207 KEFDDC

-225 SSKKAHV
+225 SSQKAHV

-249 VAAALAVIGGI
+249 IAAALAVFGSI
-260 FMADGIYESIQR
+260 FMSGGVSEAIQR

-313 EAMAKAD
+313 EAMAKTD

-333 SFQVKQVWPEDK
+333 CFEVQKVWPEEQKDT
-345 EDIVLKYAAL
+345 VLKYAAL

-360 NHPIAVSIR
+360 NHPIAISIR
-369 EAYYSNVLSHKSGI
+369 EAYEG
-383 SQSEDVNNKAL
+383 DVDL
-394 ISENRDSVS
+394 EQISE
-403 ETEKIGN
+403 
-410 ESGELNL
+410 
-417 ELISDNEEIAGSGV
+417 NEEIAGSGV
-431 KAVIEGITYYAGNE
+431 KIMIDGVAYYAGNE
-445 KLMCDNGIAF
+445 KLMRDNSISYTPCT
-455 EHCDEIGTV
+455 EVGTI
-464 VYLAREQEFLGWILI
+464 VYVARENEFLGWVLI

-486 TKQALSDLHDL
+486 TKTALEHLHGL
-497 GVKRTVML
+497 GINRTVML
-505 TGDKKAVAES
+505 TGDRKEVAES

-520 GIDLVCSQLL
+520 GIDLVYSQLL
-530 PADKVDKV
+530 PGDKVDQV
-538 QQLLD
+538 QKLLS
-543 EEQDG
+543 EETDG
-548 SKLAF
+548 RKLAF

-589 MDDDISKISTIIKI
+589 MDDDIDKIATIIRI

-615 VFAISVKVLVLILGA
+615 VFALTVKLLVLLLGA
-630 AGIAGMWL
+630 VGIANMWL

-648 LAILNAMRTM
+648 LAILNAMRTL

>member
-7 KIRNRLILVAIIYFA
+7 KIRNRLILVAIIYFP
-22 ILIPD
+22 LLLLD
-27 KLGLLE
+27 KLGVYE
-33 ALPKGW
+33 HVSGIW
-39 ILPIIYLVPYV
+39 LPIVLYLIPYV

-64 GHGRFMDERF
+64 GHGRFLDERF

-106 DYAVNRSRE
+106 SYAVNRSRE

-122 IAPEFANVEENGELI
+122 IAPEYANVELDGKLE
-137 QVDPDDVEVGTVIV
+137 QVDPDDVEIGTVIV
-151 VKPGEK
+151 IKPGEK

-162 VVVQGNSLLDTAAL
+162 IVVKGTSLLDTAAL
-176 TGEPVKRNVTV
+176 TGESVKRTVNV
-187 GDEIISGCINENGLL
+187 GDEIFSGCINTSGLL
-202 HVRTT
+202 HVQTT
-207 KEYDDC
+207 KEFDDC

-225 SSKKAHV
+225 SSQKAHV

-249 VAAALAVIGGI
+249 IAAALAVFGSI
-260 FMADGIYESIQR
+260 FMSGGVSEAIQR

-313 EAMAKAD
+313 EAMAKTD

-333 SFQVKQVWPEDK
+333 CFEVQKVWPEEQKDT
-345 EDIVLKYAAL
+345 VLKYAAL

-360 NHPIAVSIR
+360 NHPIAISIR
-369 EAYYSNVLSHKSGI
+369 EAYEG
-383 SQSEDVNNKAL
+383 DVDL
-394 ISENRDSVS
+394 EQISE
-403 ETEKIGN
+403 
-410 ESGELNL
+410 
-417 ELISDNEEIAGSGV
+417 NEEIAGSGV
-431 KAVIEGITYYAGNE
+431 KIMIDGVAYYAGNE
-445 KLMCDNGIAF
+445 KLMRDNSISYIPCT
-455 EHCDEIGTV
+455 EVGTI
-464 VYLAREQEFLGWILI
+464 VYVARENEFLGWVLI
-479 ADSIKAG
+479 ADSIKDG
-486 TKQALSDLHDL
+486 PKTALEHLHSL
-497 GVKRTVML
+497 GVNRTVML
-505 TGDKKAVAES
+505 TGDRKEVAES

-520 GIDLVCSQLL
+520 GIDLVYSQLL
-530 PADKVDKV
+530 PGDKVDQV
-538 QQLLD
+538 QKLLS
-543 EEQDG
+543 EETDG
-548 SKLAF
+548 RKLAF

-589 MDDDISKISTIIKI
+589 MDDDIDKIATIIRI

-615 VFAISVKVLVLILGA
+615 VFALTVKLLVLLLGA
-630 AGIAGMWL
+630 VGIANMWL

-648 LAILNAMRTM
+648 LAILNAMRTL

>member
-7 KIRNRLILVAIIYFA
+7 KIRNRLILVAIIYFP
-22 ILIPD
+22 LLLLD
-27 KLGLLE
+27 KLGVYE
-33 ALPKGW
+33 HVSGIW
-39 ILPIIYLVPYV
+39 LPIVLYLIPYV

-64 GHGRFMDERF
+64 GHGRFLDERF

-106 DYAVNRSRE
+106 SYAVNRSRE

-122 IAPEFANVEENGELI
+122 IAPEYANVELDGKLE
-137 QVDPDDVEVGTVIV
+137 QVDPDDVEIGTVIV
-151 VKPGEK
+151 IKPGEK

-162 VVVQGNSLLDTAAL
+162 IVVKGTSLLDTAAL
-176 TGEPVKRNVTV
+176 TGESVKRTVNV
-187 GDEIISGCINENGLL
+187 GDEIFSGCINTSGLL
-202 HVRTT
+202 YVQTT
-207 KEYDDC
+207 KEFDDC

-225 SSKKAHV
+225 SSQKAHV

-249 VAAALAVIGGI
+249 IAAALAVFGSI
-260 FMADGIYESIQR
+260 FMSGGVSEAIQR

-313 EAMAKAD
+313 EAMAKTD

-333 SFQVKQVWPEDK
+333 CFEVQKVWPEEQKDT
-345 EDIVLKYAAL
+345 VLKYAAL

-360 NHPIAVSIR
+360 NHPIAISIR
-369 EAYYSNVLSHKSGI
+369 EAYEG
-383 SQSEDVNNKAL
+383 EVNL
-394 ISENRDSVS
+394 EQISE
-403 ETEKIGN
+403 
-410 ESGELNL
+410 
-417 ELISDNEEIAGSGV
+417 NEEIAGSGV
-431 KAVIEGITYYAGNE
+431 KIMIDGVAYYAGNE
-445 KLMCDNGIAF
+445 KLMRDNSISYTPCT
-455 EHCDEIGTV
+455 EVGTI
-464 VYLAREQEFLGWILI
+464 VYVARENEFLGWVLI
-479 ADSIKAG
+479 ADSIKEG
-486 TKQALSDLHDL
+486 TKTALEHLHSL
-497 GVKRTVML
+497 GVNRTVML
-505 TGDKKAVAES
+505 TGDRKEVAES

-520 GIDLVCSQLL
+520 GIDLVYSQLL
-530 PADKVDKV
+530 PGDKVDQV
-538 QQLLD
+538 QKLLS
-543 EEQDG
+543 EETDG
-548 SKLAF
+548 RKLAF

-589 MDDDISKISTIIKI
+589 MDDDIDKIATIIRI

-615 VFAISVKVLVLILGA
+615 IFALTVKLLVLLLGA
-630 AGIAGMWL
+630 VGIANMWL

-648 LAILNAMRTM
+648 LAILNAMRTL

>member
-7 KIRNRLILVAIIYFA
+7 KIRNRLILVAIIYFP
-22 ILIPD
+22 LLLLD
-27 KLGLLE
+27 KLGVYE
-33 ALPKGW
+33 HVSGIW
-39 ILPIIYLVPYV
+39 LPIVLYLIPYV

-64 GHGRFMDERF
+64 GHGRFLDERF

-106 DYAVNRSRE
+106 SYAVNRSRE

-122 IAPEFANVEENGELI
+122 IAPEYANVEVDGKLE
-137 QVDPDDVEVGTVIV
+137 QVDPDDVEIGTVIV
-151 VKPGEK
+151 IKPGEK

-162 VVVQGNSLLDTAAL
+162 IVVKGSSLLDTAAL
-176 TGEPVKRNVTV
+176 TGESVKRTVNV
-187 GDEIISGCINENGLL
+187 GDEIFSGCINTSGLL
-202 HVRTT
+202 HVQTT
-207 KEYDDC
+207 KEFDDC

-225 SSKKAHV
+225 SSQKAHV

-249 VAAALAVIGGI
+249 IAAALAVFGSI
-260 FMADGIYESIQR
+260 FMSGGVSEAIQR

-313 EAMAKAD
+313 EAMAKTD

-333 SFQVKQVWPEDK
+333 CFEVQKVWPEEQKDT
-345 EDIVLKYAAL
+345 VLKYAAL

-360 NHPIAVSIR
+360 NHPIAISIR
-369 EAYYSNVLSHKSGI
+369 EAYEGEVDLE
-383 SQSEDVNNKAL
+383 Q
-394 ISENRDSVS
+394 ISE
-403 ETEKIGN
+403 
-410 ESGELNL
+410 
-417 ELISDNEEIAGSGV
+417 NEEIAGSGV
-431 KAVIEGITYYAGNE
+431 KIMIDGVAYYAGNE
-445 KLMCDNGIAF
+445 KLMRDNSISYTPCT
-455 EHCDEIGTV
+455 EVGTI
-464 VYLAREQEFLGWILI
+464 VYVARENEFLGWVLI
-479 ADSIKAG
+479 ADSIKEG
-486 TKQALSDLHDL
+486 TKTALEHLHSL
-497 GVKRTVML
+497 GVNRTVML
-505 TGDKKAVAES
+505 TGDRKEVAES

-520 GIDLVCSQLL
+520 GIDLVYSQLL
-530 PADKVDKV
+530 PGDKVDQV
-538 QQLLD
+538 QKLLS
-543 EEQDG
+543 EETDG
-548 SKLAF
+548 RKLAF

-589 MDDDISKISTIIKI
+589 MDDDIDKIATIIRI

-615 VFAISVKVLVLILGA
+615 VFALTVKLLVLLLGA
-630 AGIAGMWL
+630 VGIANMWL

-648 LAILNAMRTM
+648 LAILNAMRTL

>member
-7 KIRNRLILVAIIYFA
+7 KIRNRLILVAIIYFP
-22 ILIPD
+22 LLLLD
-27 KLGLLE
+27 KLGVYE
-33 ALPKGW
+33 HVSGIW
-39 ILPIIYLVPYV
+39 LPIVLYLIPYV

-64 GHGRFMDERF
+64 GHGRFLDERF

-106 DYAVNRSRE
+106 SYAVNRSRE

-122 IAPEFANVEENGELI
+122 IAPEYANVEVDGKLE
-137 QVDPDDVEVGTVIV
+137 QVDPDDVEIGTVIV
-151 VKPGEK
+151 IKPGEK

-162 VVVQGNSLLDTAAL
+162 IVVKGTSLLDTAAL
-176 TGEPVKRNVTV
+176 TGESVKRTVNV
-187 GDEIISGCINENGLL
+187 GDEIFSGCINTSGLL

-207 KEYDDC
+207 KEFDDC

-225 SSKKAHV
+225 SSQKAHV

-249 VAAALAVIGGI
+249 IAAALAVFGSI
-260 FMADGIYESIQR
+260 FMSGGVSEAIQR

-313 EAMAKAD
+313 EAMAKTD

-333 SFQVKQVWPEDK
+333 CFEVQKVWPEEQKDT
-345 EDIVLKYAAL
+345 VLKYAAL

-360 NHPIAVSIR
+360 NHPIAISIR
-369 EAYYSNVLSHKSGI
+369 EAYEG
-383 SQSEDVNNKAL
+383 DVDL
-394 ISENRDSVS
+394 EQISE
-403 ETEKIGN
+403 
-410 ESGELNL
+410 
-417 ELISDNEEIAGSGV
+417 NEEIAGSGV
-431 KAVIEGITYYAGNE
+431 KIMIDGVAYYAGNE
-445 KLMCDNGIAF
+445 KLMRDNSISYTPCT
-455 EHCDEIGTV
+455 EVGTI
-464 VYLAREQEFLGWILI
+464 VYVARENEFLGWVLI
-479 ADSIKAG
+479 ADSIKEG
-486 TKQALSDLHDL
+486 TKTALEHLHSL
-497 GVKRTVML
+497 GVNRTIML
-505 TGDKKAVAES
+505 TGDRKEVAES

-520 GIDLVCSQLL
+520 GIDLVYSQLL
-530 PADKVDKV
+530 PGDKVDQV
-538 QQLLD
+538 QKLLS
-543 EEQDG
+543 EETDG
-548 SKLAF
+548 RKLAF

-589 MDDDISKISTIIKI
+589 MDDDIDKIATIIRI

-615 VFAISVKVLVLILGA
+615 VFALTVKLLVLLLGA
-630 AGIAGMWL
+630 VGIANMWL

-648 LAILNAMRTM
+648 LAILNAMRTL

>member
-7 KIRNRLILVAIIYFA
+7 KIRNRLILVAIIYFP
-22 ILIPD
+22 LLLLD
-27 KLGLLE
+27 KLGVYELVS
-33 ALPKGW
+33 GIW
-39 ILPIIYLVPYV
+39 LPIVLYLIPYV

-64 GHGRFMDERF
+64 GHGRFLDERF

-106 DYAVNRSRE
+106 SYAVNRSRE

-122 IAPEFANVEENGELI
+122 IAPEYANVELDGKLE
-137 QVDPDDVEVGTVIV
+137 QVDPDDVEIGTVIV
-151 VKPGEK
+151 IKPGEK

-162 VVVQGNSLLDTAAL
+162 IVVKGTSLLDTAAL
-176 TGEPVKRNVTV
+176 TGESVKRTVNV
-187 GDEIISGCINENGLL
+187 GDEIFSGCINTSGLL
-202 HVRTT
+202 HVQTT
-207 KEYDDC
+207 KEFDDC

-225 SSKKAHV
+225 SSQKAHV

-249 VAAALAVIGGI
+249 IAAALAVFGSI
-260 FMADGIYESIQR
+260 FMSGGVSEAIQR

-313 EAMAKAD
+313 EAMAKTD

-333 SFQVKQVWPEDK
+333 CFEVQKVWPEEQKDT
-345 EDIVLKYAAL
+345 VLKYAAL

-360 NHPIAVSIR
+360 NHPIAISIR
-369 EAYYSNVLSHKSGI
+369 EAYEG
-383 SQSEDVNNKAL
+383 DVDL
-394 ISENRDSVS
+394 EQISE
-403 ETEKIGN
+403 
-410 ESGELNL
+410 
-417 ELISDNEEIAGSGV
+417 NEEIAGSGV
-431 KAVIEGITYYAGNE
+431 KIMIDGVAYYAGNE
-445 KLMCDNGIAF
+445 KLMRDNSISYTPCT
-455 EHCDEIGTV
+455 EVGTI
-464 VYLAREQEFLGWILI
+464 VYVARENEFLGWVLI
-479 ADSIKAG
+479 ADSIKEG
-486 TKQALSDLHDL
+486 TKTALEHLHSL
-497 GVKRTVML
+497 GVNRTVML
-505 TGDKKAVAES
+505 TGDRKEVAES

-520 GIDLVCSQLL
+520 GIDLVYSQLL
-530 PADKVDKV
+530 PGDKVDQV
-538 QQLLD
+538 QKLLS
-543 EEQDG
+543 EETDG
-548 SKLAF
+548 RKLAF

-589 MDDDISKISTIIKI
+589 MDDDIDKIATIIRI

-615 VFAISVKVLVLILGA
+615 VFALTVKLLVLLLGA
-630 AGIAGMWL
+630 VGIANMWL

-648 LAILNAMRTM
+648 LAILNAMRTL

>member
-7 KIRNRLILVAIIYFA
+7 KIRNRLILVAIIYFP
-22 ILIPD
+22 LLLLD
-27 KLGLLE
+27 KLGVYE
-33 ALPKGW
+33 HVSGIW
-39 ILPIIYLVPYV
+39 LPIVLYLIPYV

-64 GHGRFMDERF
+64 GHGRFLDERF

-106 DYAVNRSRE
+106 SYAVNRSRE

-122 IAPEFANVEENGELI
+122 IAPEYANVEVDGKLE
-137 QVDPDDVEVGTVIV
+137 QVDPDDVEIGTVIV
-151 VKPGEK
+151 IKPGEK

-162 VVVQGNSLLDTAAL
+162 IVVKGTSLLDTAAL
-176 TGEPVKRNVTV
+176 TGESVKRTVNV
-187 GDEIISGCINENGLL
+187 GDEIFSGCINTSGLL
-202 HVRTT
+202 HVQTT
-207 KEYDDC
+207 KEFDDC

-225 SSKKAHV
+225 SSQKAHV

-249 VAAALAVIGGI
+249 IAAALAVFGSI
-260 FMADGIYESIQR
+260 FMSGGVSEAIQR

-313 EAMAKAD
+313 EAMAKTD

-333 SFQVKQVWPEDK
+333 CFEVQKVWPEEQKDT
-345 EDIVLKYAAL
+345 VLKYAAL

-360 NHPIAVSIR
+360 NHPIAISIR
-369 EAYYSNVLSHKSGI
+369 EAYEGEVDLE
-383 SQSEDVNNKAL
+383 Q
-394 ISENRDSVS
+394 ISE
-403 ETEKIGN
+403 
-410 ESGELNL
+410 
-417 ELISDNEEIAGSGV
+417 NEEIAGSGV
-431 KAVIEGITYYAGNE
+431 KIMIDGVAYYAGNE
-445 KLMCDNGIAF
+445 KLMRDNSISYTPCT
-455 EHCDEIGTV
+455 EVGTI
-464 VYLAREQEFLGWILI
+464 VYVARENEFLGWVLI
-479 ADSIKAG
+479 ADSIKEG
-486 TKQALSDLHDL
+486 TKTALEHLHSL
-497 GVKRTVML
+497 GVNRTVML
-505 TGDKKAVAES
+505 TGDRKEVAES

-520 GIDLVCSQLL
+520 GIDLVYSQLL
-530 PADKVDKV
+530 PGDKVDQV
-538 QQLLD
+538 QKLLS
-543 EEQDG
+543 EETDG
-548 SKLAF
+548 RKLAF

-589 MDDDISKISTIIKI
+589 MDDDIDKIATIIRI

-615 VFAISVKVLVLILGA
+615 IFALTVKLLVLLLGA
-630 AGIAGMWL
+630 VGIANMWL

-648 LAILNAMRTM
+648 LAILNAMRTL

>member
-64 GHGRFMDERF
+64 GHGRFLDERF

-106 DYAVNRSRE
+106 NYAVNRSRE

-313 EAMAKAD
+313 EAMAKTD

-369 EAYYSNVLSHKSGI
+369 EAFQIGAFSGNGKTV
-383 SQSEDVNNKAL
+383 QEA
-394 ISENRDSVS
+394 SVS
-403 ETEKIGN
+403 KDSLTAEAR
-410 ESGELNL
+410 ELNL
-417 ELISDNEEIAGSGV
+417 ELVSDNEEIAGSGV

-464 VYLAREQEFLGWILI
+464 VYLAREREFLGWILI

>member
-7 KIRNRLILVAIIYFA
+7 KIRNRLILVAIIYFP
-22 ILIPD
+22 LLLLD
-27 KLGLLE
+27 KLGVYE
-33 ALPKGW
+33 HVSGIW
-39 ILPIIYLVPYV
+39 LPIVLYLIPYV

-64 GHGRFMDERF
+64 GHGRFLDERF

-106 DYAVNRSRE
+106 SYAVNRSRE

-122 IAPEFANVEENGELI
+122 IAPEYANVEVDGKLE
-137 QVDPDDVEVGTVIV
+137 QVDPDDVEIGTVIV
-151 VKPGEK
+151 IKPGEK

-162 VVVQGNSLLDTAAL
+162 IVVKGTSLLDTAAL
-176 TGEPVKRNVTV
+176 TGESVKRTVNV
-187 GDEIISGCINENGLL
+187 GDEIFSGCINTSGLL
-202 HVRTT
+202 HVQTT
-207 KEYDDC
+207 KEFDDC

-225 SSKKAHV
+225 SSQKAYV

-249 VAAALAVIGGI
+249 IAAALAVFGSI
-260 FMADGIYESIQR
+260 FMSGGVSEAIQR

-313 EAMAKAD
+313 EAMAKTD

-333 SFQVKQVWPEDK
+333 CFEVQKVWPEEQKDT
-345 EDIVLKYAAL
+345 VLKYAAL

-360 NHPIAVSIR
+360 NHPISISIR
-369 EAYYSNVLSHKSGI
+369 EAYEG
-383 SQSEDVNNKAL
+383 DVDL
-394 ISENRDSVS
+394 EQISE
-403 ETEKIGN
+403 
-410 ESGELNL
+410 
-417 ELISDNEEIAGSGV
+417 NEEIAGSGV
-431 KAVIEGITYYAGNE
+431 KIMIDGVAYYAGNE
-445 KLMCDNGIAF
+445 KLMRDNSISYTPCT
-455 EHCDEIGTV
+455 EVGTI
-464 VYLAREQEFLGWILI
+464 VYVARENEFLGWVLI
-479 ADSIKAG
+479 ADSIKEG
-486 TKQALSDLHDL
+486 TKTALEHLHSL
-497 GVKRTVML
+497 GVNRTVML
-505 TGDKKAVAES
+505 TGDRKEVAES

-520 GIDLVCSQLL
+520 GIDLVYSQLL
-530 PADKVDKV
+530 PGDKVDQV
-538 QQLLD
+538 QKLLS
-543 EEQDG
+543 EETDG
-548 SKLAF
+548 RKLAF

-589 MDDDISKISTIIKI
+589 MDDDIDKIATSIRI

-615 VFAISVKVLVLILGA
+615 VFALTVKLLVLLLGA
-630 AGIAGMWL
+630 VGIANMWL

-648 LAILNAMRTM
+648 LAILNAMRTL